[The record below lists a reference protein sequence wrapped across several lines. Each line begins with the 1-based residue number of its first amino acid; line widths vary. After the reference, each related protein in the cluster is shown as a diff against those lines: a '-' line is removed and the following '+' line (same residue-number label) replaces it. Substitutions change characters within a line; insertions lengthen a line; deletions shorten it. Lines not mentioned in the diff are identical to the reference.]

1 MWIESTEDQVS
12 TMWLW
17 VEKVW
22 PRCVNRLAVK
32 GVERSSNPAE
42 DKAPCSLEE
51 VQHFGSWQAGRKEI
65 IWTEEEGA
73 KKLKWEVKQ
82 EDMQTNEGSRVEN
95 GHWKCKEE
103 GHPAKNPVLVAG
115 RSDLTSCCRV
125 SMQSVYVGILQ
136 QNLQWQNIDSER
148 AEIIKENH

>member
-51 VQHFGSWQAGRKEI
+51 VQVFAAW
-65 IWTEEEGA
+65 
-73 KKLKWEVKQ
+73 
-82 EDMQTNEGSRVEN
+82 
-95 GHWKCKEE
+95 
-103 GHPAKNPVLVAG
+103 
-115 RSDLTSCCRV
+115 
-125 SMQSVYVGILQ
+125 
-136 QNLQWQNIDSER
+136 
-148 AEIIKENH
+148 